1 MRSIKEIHDC
11 TLEDDIQ
18 PLAEQPSQ
26 SKDNAA
32 LTISVDTVSYRK
44 LLEKE
49 KRDNQEEDIIIINKD
64 VRFSPPTSKPT
75 LNQNLARI
83 KEHAHSSCQV
93 FLSLVK

>member
-1 MRSIKEIHDC
+1 MSSIKETHDC
-11 TLEDDIQ
+11 TLKDDIQ
-18 PLAEQPSQ
+18 PSVEQPSL

-32 LTISVDTVSYRK
+32 LTMSADTVLYRK

-49 KRDNQEEDIIIINKD
+49 KRDNQEEDIIIINED

-75 LNQNLARI
+75 LNQNLAKI